1 MKADKQT
8 TVHGGLSSNR
18 SKFPD
23 KSTGLKG
30 PSVDSGATRKG
41 TAPTPKS
48 LGPRSTGSSS
58 KYRTTT
64 SGVT

>member
-1 MKADKQT
+1 MKSDKQT
-8 TVHGGLSSNR
+8 SVHKGLSSNR

-23 KSTGLKG
+23 SSTGLKG
-30 PSVDSGATRKG
+30 QSVDTGATRKG

-58 KYRTTT
+58 K
-64 SGVT
+64 S